1 MTTLQELARVSGLAI
16 AVASLW
22 PAAASAQANPAAE
35 PQDSTPAQAA
45 AQAGPPAAAD
55 GAVAAAPD
63 ASPANGDI
71 VVTGLRRSLQTAQ
84 ALKRNS
90 DQIVDAVVAEDIG
103 KLPDN
108 NASEALARITGVQV
122 NRSSDEAGGVQVRG
136 LPNLTTTFNSREM
149 FTAELRNVAL
159 QDFPAGALA
168 GLEVYKTTSADQIEG
183 GIAGL
188 INVRSRRP
196 FDFDGFQIA
205 GAVRGTY
212 GDQAKTYDPNF
223 NVLVTDRWDTAIGEL
238 GALVNVSYTQLH
250 YLTSSRYINGNI
262 VSPGQNQP
270 VDGDRNFV
278 LPESA
283 GVYYDRGKRWRPSV
297 NGTLQ
302 WRPADNLEF
311 YIDGLFQGARTDVAN
326 DFAGLNLVSDNPRLS
341 NIVRNAAE
349 PGTLESVTVTPDF
362 ANGRGIDFSRS
373 TRAGR
378 TNAFQGAIGGS
389 WKGERATIS
398 TDFAYTDSKA
408 EYTDYNLD
416 FAPGS
421 AQSADVVFDIGGKD
435 GGAAFGLPGFNAN
448 DPNNYILR
456 GIYDR
461 RSLATGKGIQWRIDL
476 KLQTELPVIN
486 QIDVGFRLT
495 DRDARLQSGGRY
507 ATLRPLNLRL
517 TDIPGG
523 DSGEPIDAGFR
534 GGQAP
539 PLSQWYAPTRDGI
552 VGNIEALRDLARRGL
567 AQIGTPA
574 AQAELALWASDIP
587 AYVRNE
593 RLDALERSYAFYG
606 QFHYGFDVGSTPVDG
621 VIGVRLV
628 NTAAKLTGNALVGG
642 DVVTSTSRQN
652 YVDVLPS
659 ASFRAKFT
667 DQLQLRLSATETRT
681 RPEYNQ
687 LNPAITIGNPNG
699 TPPITGN
706 SGNINLQPILS
717 KNYDASLEWYFSKT
731 GSLTGAIFRRDV
743 QGFITNLNVPT
754 DVPPYGQIVVNRPEN
769 GGKGRLQG
777 AEVAFQTFFDFL
789 PGWLSGFG
797 TQLNA
802 TYIDAS
808 QALPLSLGAT
818 GQDSD
823 IPGVSK
829 WSYNAVGIYEKGPVS
844 ARLAYNWR
852 SRVTNFFAT
861 DNAGQLIG
869 AEFNRPIERLDFSL
883 SVAAIEAVTL
893 TFDVSN
899 ITGSPYRALRAV
911 PGLANAS
918 YPRDVRYESRVFALG
933 ARFRF

>member
-1 MTTLQELARVSGLAI
+1 MIQLNQLARTSALAL
-16 AVASLW
+16 AAASLW
-22 PAAASAQANPAAE
+22 PAAAVAQDAPPAA
-35 PQDSTPAQAA
+35 PQGQAPAE
-45 AQAGPPAAAD
+45 AGPPAAAD
-55 GAVAAAPD
+55 GAVAAAPG
-63 ASPANGDI
+63 SGDI

-84 ALKRNS
+84 ALKRDS

-136 LPNLTTTFNSREM
+136 LPNLTTTYNGREM

-168 GLEVYKTTSADQIEG
+168 GLEVYKTTSADLIEG

-212 GDQAKTYDPNF
+212 GDQARKYDPNF
-223 NVLVTDRWDTAIGEL
+223 NVLVTDRWDTSIGEL

-262 VSPGQNQP
+262 VSPGANQP
-270 VDGDRNFV
+270 VDGPRDFV

-297 NGTLQ
+297 NGTIQ
-302 WRPADNLEF
+302 WRPAPNLEF
-311 YIDGLFQGARTDVAN
+311 YVDGLFQGARTDVAN
-326 DFAGLNLVSDNPRLS
+326 DFAGFDLVNNNPALT

-362 ANGRGIDFSRS
+362 ANDRGIDFSRS

-378 TNAFQGAIGGS
+378 TNAYQGAIGGS
-389 WKGERATIS
+389 WKTGRATLT

-408 EYTDYNLD
+408 EYTDYNVD
-416 FAPGS
+416 FAPAT
-421 AQSADVVFDIGGKD
+421 AQSANLVFDIGGQD
-435 GGAAFGLPGFNAN
+435 GGAQFGLPGFAAN
-448 DPNNYILR
+448 DPNSYILR

-461 RSLATGKGIQWRIDL
+461 RSLATGKGIQWRVDL
-476 KLQTELPVIN
+476 KLDTELPVIT
-486 QIDVGFRLT
+486 QLDVGFRLT

-507 ATLRPLNLRL
+507 ATLRPLGLRL
-517 TDIPGG
+517 SDIPGG
-523 DSGEPIDAGFR
+523 DTGTPIDRGFR

-539 PLSQWYAPTRDGI
+539 GLSQWYAPTRSGI
-552 VGNIEALRDLARRGL
+552 VDNIEALRDLARNGL
-567 AQIGTPA
+567 DQIGTA
-574 AQAELALWASDIP
+574 NAQAERALWNSDIP
-587 AYVRNE
+587 AYVQNE
-593 RLDALERSYAFYG
+593 RLDALEKSYAFYG
-606 QFHYGFDVGSTPVDG
+606 QFHYGFDVGGVPVDG
-621 VIGVRLV
+621 VVGARIV
-628 NTAAKLTGNALVGG
+628 NTKAQLTGNALVDGELR
-642 DVVTSTSRQN
+642 TTTSRQN

-687 LNPAITIGNPNG
+687 LNPAVTIGSPG
-699 TPPITGN
+699 VTPITGN

-717 KNYDASLEWYFSKT
+717 TNYDASLEWYFSKT

-743 QGFITNLNVPT
+743 QGFITNLNSQVDLGYPT
-754 DVPPYGQIVVNRPEN
+754 LVTVNRPEN

-789 PGWLSGFG
+789 PGVLSGFG

-808 QALPLSLGAT
+808 QALPVSLGEA

-861 DNAGQLIG
+861 DPAGQLIG

>member
-1 MTTLQELARVSGLAI
+1 MTAPDRLVVSSIALAA
-16 AVASLW
+16 ASLW
-22 PAAASAQANPAAE
+22 STGSAAQTAPASTSQPAAQADA
-35 PQDSTPAQAA
+35 TPAE
-45 AQAGPPAAAD
+45 AGPPAAAD
-55 GAVAAAPD
+55 GAVAAQP
-63 ASPANGDI
+63 ASADI
-71 VVTGLRRSLQTAQ
+71 VVTGLRRSLQSAQ
-84 ALKRNS
+84 ALKRDS

-136 LPNLTTTFNSREM
+136 LPNLTTTFNGREM
-149 FTAELRNVAL
+149 FTAEQRNVAL

-196 FDFDGFQIA
+196 FDFAGFQIA

-212 GDQAKTYDPNF
+212 GDQAKKYDPNI
-223 NVLVTDRWDTAIGEL
+223 NVLVTDRWNTGIGQI

-250 YLTSSRYINGNI
+250 YLTSSRYINGNV
-262 VSPGQNQP
+262 VSPNAAQSVAGP
-270 VDGDRNFV
+270 RDFV

-297 NGTLQ
+297 NGSLQ
-302 WRPADNLEF
+302 WRPSDNLEF

-326 DFAGLNLVSDNPRLS
+326 DFAGLNLVSDNPALS
-341 NIVRNAAE
+341 NIVRNPDA
-349 PGTLESVTVTPDF
+349 PGTLNSVTATPDF
-362 ANGRGIDFSRS
+362 ANGKNIDFSRS

-378 TNAFQGAIGGS
+378 TNAYQGAIGGS
-389 WKGERATIS
+389 WKTERATIT

-408 EYTDYNLD
+408 EYTDYNFD
-416 FAPGS
+416 YAPAA
-421 AQSADVVFDIGGKD
+421 AQAASIVFDVGGKD
-435 GGAAFGLPGFNAN
+435 GGPALGLPGFDANNAG
-448 DPNNYILR
+448 NYILR

-461 RSLATGKGIQWRIDL
+461 RSLATGKGIQWRTDL
-476 KLQTELPVIN
+476 KLQTELPIIK
-486 QIDVGFRLT
+486 QIDVGFRYT
-495 DRDARLQSGGRY
+495 DRDARLRSGGRY
-507 ATLRPLNLRL
+507 ATLRPLALPL
-517 TDIPGG
+517 TSVPGG
-523 DSGEPIDAGFR
+523 DNGQPIDVGFH

-539 PLSQWYAPTRDGI
+539 ALNQWYAPTRNGI
-552 VGNIEALRDLARRGL
+552 VGNIEALRDLARSGL

-574 AQAELALWASDIP
+574 AIAELAQWGSAIP
-587 AYVRNE
+587 AFVQNE
-593 RLDALERSYAFYG
+593 QLDAVERSYAFYG
-606 QFHYGFDVGSTPVDG
+606 QIHYGFNVGNVPIDG
-621 VIGVRLV
+621 VIGTRLV
-628 NTAAKLTGNALVGG
+628 NTKANLTGNALVGG
-642 DVVTSTSRQN
+642 TLVTTTSRQN
-652 YVDVLPS
+652 YLDVLPS
-659 ASFRAKFT
+659 ASFRAKFL
-667 DQLQLRLSATETRT
+667 DNLQLRLSATETRT
-681 RPEYNQ
+681 RPEYGQ

-706 SGNINLQPILS
+706 SGNINLQPIQS
-717 KNYDASLEWYFSKT
+717 KNYDASLEWYFTKT

-743 QGFITNLNVPT
+743 KGFITNLNVPT
-754 DVPPYGQIVVNRPEN
+754 VVDPYGQIVVNRPEN
-769 GGKGRLQG
+769 GGSGRLQG
-777 AEVAFQTFFDFL
+777 VEVAFQTFFDFL

-797 TQLNA
+797 TQLNG

-808 QALPLSLGAT
+808 QALPVSLGAT
-818 GQDSD
+818 GQNSD

-861 DNAGQLIG
+861 DQLGQLIG

-911 PGLANAS
+911 PGLENAN

>member
-1 MTTLQELARVSGLAI
+1 MIRLNQLARTSALAL
-16 AVASLW
+16 AAASLW
-22 PAAASAQANPAAE
+22 PAVAVAQDAPPATPQGQAPAE
-35 PQDSTPAQAA
+35 
-45 AQAGPPAAAD
+45 AGPPAAAD
-55 GAVAAAPD
+55 GAVAATPG
-63 ASPANGDI
+63 SGDI

-84 ALKRNS
+84 ALKRDS

-136 LPNLTTTFNSREM
+136 LPNLTTTYNGREM

-168 GLEVYKTTSADQIEG
+168 GLEVYKTTSADLIEG

-212 GDQAKTYDPNF
+212 GDQARKYDPNF

-262 VSPGQNQP
+262 VSPGANQP
-270 VDGDRNFV
+270 VDGPRDFV

-297 NGTLQ
+297 NGTIQ
-302 WRPADNLEF
+302 WRPAPNLEF
-311 YIDGLFQGARTDVAN
+311 YVDGLFQGARTDVAN
-326 DFAGLNLVSDNPRLS
+326 DFAGFDLVNNNPALT

-378 TNAFQGAIGGS
+378 TNAYQGAIGGS
-389 WKGERATIS
+389 WKTGRATLT

-408 EYTDYNLD
+408 EYTDYNVD
-416 FAPGS
+416 FAPAT
-421 AQSADVVFDIGGKD
+421 AQSANLVFDIGGQD
-435 GGAAFGLPGFNAN
+435 GGAQFGLPGFAAN
-448 DPNNYILR
+448 DPNSYILR

-461 RSLATGKGIQWRIDL
+461 RSLATGKGIQWRVDL
-476 KLQTELPVIN
+476 KLDTELPVIT
-486 QIDVGFRLT
+486 QVDVGFRLT

-507 ATLRPLNLRL
+507 ATLRPLGLRL
-517 TDIPGG
+517 SDIPGG
-523 DSGEPIDAGFR
+523 DTGTPIDRGFR

-539 PLSQWYAPTRDGI
+539 GLSQWYAPTRAGI
-552 VGNIEALRDLARRGL
+552 VDNIEALRDLARSGL
-567 AQIGTPA
+567 DQIGTA
-574 AQAELALWASDIP
+574 SAQGERALWNSDIP
-587 AYVRNE
+587 AYVQNE
-593 RLDALERSYAFYG
+593 RLDALEKSYAFYG
-606 QFHYGFDVGSTPVDG
+606 QFHYGFDIGGVPVDG
-621 VIGVRLV
+621 VVGARIV
-628 NTAAKLTGNALVGG
+628 NTKAQLTGNALVGG
-642 DVVTSTSRQN
+642 ELRTTTSRQN

-687 LNPAITIGNPNG
+687 LNPAVTIGSPG
-699 TPPITGN
+699 ATPITGN
-706 SGNINLQPILS
+706 SGNIDLQPILS
-717 KNYDASLEWYFSKT
+717 TNYDASLEWYFSKT

-743 QGFITNLNVPT
+743 QGFITNLNSQVDLGFATPVT
-754 DVPPYGQIVVNRPEN
+754 VNRPEN

-789 PGWLSGFG
+789 PGVLSGFG

-808 QALPLSLGAT
+808 QALPIALGEA